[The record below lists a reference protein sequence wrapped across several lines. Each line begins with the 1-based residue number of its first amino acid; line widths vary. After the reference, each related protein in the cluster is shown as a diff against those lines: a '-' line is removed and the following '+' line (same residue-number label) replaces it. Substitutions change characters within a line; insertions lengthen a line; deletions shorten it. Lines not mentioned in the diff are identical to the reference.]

1 MENRGKSIFD
11 KILHGAVNSEDKAAL
26 EEAQQHMAELEQKLA
41 DAQKQV
47 LANAQRADAAEKQI
61 TDLRATINK
70 VQADGQAQLAR
81 SQSELQAVKAT
92 VTQLEQRA
100 LAAEARVKSFE
111 EMQMRAQQQAAAQVA
126 AVEAAKASII
136 ATHTMTA
143 DETLS
148 HLSLKYYG
156 HATEPYWR
164 IIYEANKDVIGSN
177 PNKVH
182 AGLVVK
188 IPVLPDAM
196 K

>member
-1 MENRGKSIFD
+1 MENRGKGIFD

-41 DAQKQV
+41 DAEKRA
-47 LANAQRADAAEKQI
+47 LANAQRADAAEKRIPELQ
-61 TDLRATINK
+61 AAINK

-92 VTQLEQRA
+92 IAQLEQRA
-100 LAAEARVKSFE
+100 TAAEARVRSFE
-111 EMQMRAQQQAAAQVA
+111 EMQLRAQQQAVAQAA
-126 AVEAAKASII
+126 AVEAAKARII
-136 ATHTMTA
+136 TTHTMTA

-164 IIYEANKDVIGSN
+164 IIYDANKDVIGPN
-177 PNKVH
+177 PNKVY

-188 IPVLPDAM
+188 IPVLPDEM

>member
-41 DAQKQV
+41 DAEKRV
-47 LANAQRADAAEKQI
+47 MGNAQRADIAERKVAELQ
-61 TDLRATINK
+61 ATLSK
-70 VQADGQAQLAR
+70 AQTDGQAQMAR

-100 LAAEARVKSFE
+100 LAAEAKVKSFE
-111 EMQMRAQQQAAAQVA
+111 DMQLRTQQQAAAQAV
-126 AVEAAKASII
+126 AVEAAKANII
-136 ATHTMTA
+136 TTHTMTA

-164 IIYEANKDVIGSN
+164 IIYEANKDVIGPN

-188 IPVLPDAM
+188 IPVLPNEM